1 MEDDIRRSGIDR
13 REEEI
18 EVDDDRREGEERRFV
33 LSNFD
38 HIIEFIKDI
47 SFFKGLTN
55 KQYKELLNICYQKIL
70 PKHCFIFEEGDESK
84 EIYILTRGKLKV
96 MYHQSTLLN
105 QVNPIGIIGEIGVF
119 TGSSR
124 TTSVITTTESTV
136 MLIRKTELFK
146 LFKNDSDLSIRML
159 LNVVY
164 VLSQKIEKYN
174 EIIEEMQ
181 NKSHNLMF

>member
-13 REEEI
+13 RTEEI
-18 EVDDDRREGEERRFV
+18 EVDDDRRDGEERRVV

-38 HIIEFIKDI
+38 HIIDFIKDI
-47 SFFKGLTN
+47 PFFKGLTN

-70 PKHCFIFEEGDESK
+70 PKHCYIFEEGDESR

-105 QVNPIGIIGEIGVF
+105 HVNPIGIIGEVGVF

-124 TTSVITTTESTV
+124 TTSVITTIESTI

-159 LNVVY
+159 LNIVF
-164 VLSQKIEKYN
+164 VLGQKIEKYN

-181 NKSHNLMF
+181 SKSRNLMF